1 MIIKLECIW
10 CNNKAEFNKYIRL
23 NGEGATTINYLDIV
37 NKLMKADPYGS
48 PPNDKVVGLHLLS
61 FLESKL
67 SSFEEGAK
75 EFRLIYML
83 KNLTADTTAGLFSV
97 IDDLSPEDSKFCTK
111 LVIIN
116 RTDYPRKGVLSNFDV
131 VKFIDK

>member
-1 MIIKLECIW
+1 MTIKLECIW

-23 NGEGATTINYLDIV
+23 NGEGARTINYLDIV

-61 FLESKL
+61 ALESSL
-67 SSFEEGAK
+67 SSMEEGTR
-75 EFRLIYML
+75 EFKLIYLL
-83 KNLTADTTAGLFSV
+83 KNLTEDTAEGLFDA
-97 IDDLSPEDSKFCTK
+97 ITGLSPEDSRFCTK

-116 RTDYPRKGVLSNFDV
+116 RTDYPRKGVLSKFDV
-131 VKFIDK
+131 VRFIDK

>member
-1 MIIKLECIW
+1 MTIKLECIW

-23 NGEGATTINYLDIV
+23 NGEGATAINYLDIV

-48 PPNDKVVGLHLLS
+48 SPNDKVVGLHLLS
-61 FLESKL
+61 ALESNFASL
-67 SSFEEGAK
+67 EEGAR
-75 EFRLIYML
+75 EFKLIYLL
-83 KNLTADTTAGLFSV
+83 KNLTEDTAEGLFAA
-97 IDDLSPEDSKFCTK
+97 IEGLSPDDSRFCTK

-116 RTDYPRKGVLSNFDV
+116 RTDYPRKGVLSKFDV

>member
-1 MIIKLECIW
+1 MQE
-10 CNNKAEFNKYIRL
+10 
-23 NGEGATTINYLDIV
+23 T
-37 NKLMKADPYGS
+37 
-48 PPNDKVVGLHLLS
+48 
-61 FLESKL
+61 SKL
-67 SSFEEGAK
+67 SLKNNLTFQILIAMIMGGNLGIIIHNNLSEEGAK

>member
-1 MIIKLECIW
+1 M
-10 CNNKAEFNKYIRL
+10 L
-23 NGEGATTINYLDIV
+23 N
-37 NKLMKADPYGS
+37 
-48 PPNDKVVGLHLLS
+48 HLP
-61 FLESKL
+61 
-67 SSFEEGAK
+67 
-75 EFRLIYML
+75 M
-83 KNLTADTTAGLFSV
+83 NLTAATTAGLFSV